1 MPKDSG
7 GLFDWDY
14 DFYKS
19 VTERAKNAFT
29 SFKSYNEL
37 INLQIFGALRL
48 KIIWEQSKYGILLAK
63 LPVSDELFEL
73 KLKTQKLKRKAKKKL
88 REERKKELAL
98 WKEISNKKIL
108 GFKFK
113 IEYDENVK
121 DFNLIEEK
129 VEIPENVEDKTQ
141 TEKEL
146 FEDLSTDI

>member
-1 MPKDSG
+1 M
-7 GLFDWDY
+7 
-14 DFYKS
+14 
-19 VTERAKNAFT
+19 V
-29 SFKSYNEL
+29 
-37 INLQIFGALRL
+37 QIFGALRL

-113 IEYDENVK
+113 IEYDESNKKILGFKFKIEYDENVK